1 MLEEV
6 ESATLENESE
16 TDSSQRDDERKSSIS
31 NLKQKIAALQKTQKM
46 LVAILILV
54 ILLIDLL
61 FKIFNRKK

>member
-16 TDSSQRDDERKSSIS
+16 TDSSQLDDKRKSSIS

>member
-16 TDSSQRDDERKSSIS
+16 TDSSQRDDKRKSSIS

>member
-16 TDSSQRDDERKSSIS
+16 IDSSQVDDKRKSSIS

>member
-16 TDSSQRDDERKSSIS
+16 TDSSQVDDKRKSSIS

>member
-16 TDSSQRDDERKSSIS
+16 TDSSQGDDERKSSIS